1 MILRLL
7 ALLLVAVPAHAQEK
21 AEPAPSTVALRA
33 QADREVAN
41 DLVVATVAAEET
53 GTDTAALAAAVKSRS
68 GGYQTFPVYKG
79 GRIESWRVSQQ
90 LRLESADFPAM
101 AARAPSAAAP
111 VELEAGVSLVTVTV
125 SGTIELR

>member
-21 AEPAPSTVALRA
+21 AEPASSTV
-33 QADREVAN
+33 
-41 DLVVATVAAEET
+41 
-53 GTDTAALAAAVKSRS
+53 
-68 GGYQTFPVYKG
+68 
-79 GRIESWRVSQQ
+79 
-90 LRLESADFPAM
+90 
-101 AARAPSAAAP
+101 AP